1 MNRLIFLGTGDAMG
15 VPRVYCDCLV
25 CTEARTTGANVRLR
39 SSVLIESETEDF
51 MIDCGPDWRRQLEL
65 RGLRFIPT
73 ILVTHAHFDH
83 IGGLPE
89 WADACRWTGNRGRL
103 YAPQEVIDTILRQFS
118 WLSGNL
124 DLIPVDQG
132 AQLGGWNIRGWRV
145 NHGKN
150 GYAYA
155 YRLEKDGFSWAYCS
169 DSIGLNE
176 TEILPLHNLNL
187 LVLGTSFYHEEA
199 EYATRSVYDMLEAQE
214 LIGRLK
220 PESTVFTHMSHD
232 VDVTRNYGL
241 LEGISL
247 AHTGMSLPL
256 E

>member
-1 MNRLIFLGTGDAMG
+1 
-15 VPRVYCDCLV
+15 
-25 CTEARTTGANVRLR
+25 
-39 SSVLIESETEDF
+39 

-65 RGLRFIPT
+65 RGLRYIPT

-103 YAPQEVIDTILRQFS
+103 YAPQEVIDTILCQFS

-155 YRLEKDGFSWAYCS
+155 YRLEKGR
-169 DSIGLNE
+169 
-176 TEILPLHNLNL
+176 L
-187 LVLGTSFYHEEA
+187 LV
-199 EYATRSVYDMLEAQE
+199 
-214 LIGRLK
+214 
-220 PESTVFTHMSHD
+220 
-232 VDVTRNYGL
+232 GL
-241 LEGISL
+241 LFGFDWIE
-247 AHTGMSLPL
+247 
-256 E
+256 

>member
-1 MNRLIFLGTGDAMG
+1 MG

-51 MIDCGPDWRRQLEL
+51 MIDCGPDWCRQLEL
-65 RGLRFIPT
+65 RGLRYIPT

-124 DLIPVDQG
+124 DLIPVDQ
-132 AQLGGWNIRGWRV
+132 
-145 NHGKN
+145 
-150 GYAYA
+150 
-155 YRLEKDGFSWAYCS
+155 E
-169 DSIGLNE
+169 
-176 TEILPLHNLNL
+176 PNL
-187 LVLGTSFYHEEA
+187 A
-199 EYATRSVYDMLEAQE
+199 D
-214 LIGRLK
+214 
-220 PESTVFTHMSHD
+220 
-232 VDVTRNYGL
+232 
-241 LEGISL
+241 GIS
-247 AHTGMSLPL
+247 GDGV
-256 E
+256 